1 MSLKGK
7 LLSAVA
13 SKTFDVVVNQ
23 VDKKLQSQ
31 KVEEKVS
38 KPSTTDRKGN
48 ILPAYEYISKTPNP
62 CYIIETKS
70 FHSLSQNEFK
80 GKNAINFS
88 EDDGRYK
95 IYDKNEKLQYVAIE
109 KAPSLGEELVD
120 KDLGRL
126 FLYDL
131 KGKVIGYSK
140 EHFIAINLPL
150 LEKEAKKYSIFLDKT
165 KLCTVRH
172 TISLGS
178 DSFEM
183 YESEN
188 CDYDFDYINNTEFTI
203 KKGKK
208 ILAKIKIFR
217 PTLKQLFSKTIV
229 VECFDETIS
238 TVAILYAI
246 TVDTLCMN

>member
-1 MSLKGK
+1 MSLKEK
-7 LLSAVA
+7 LLFAAA
-13 SKTFDVVVNQ
+13 SKTIDVAVNQ
-23 VDKKLQSQ
+23 IDKKLQSQ

-38 KPSTTDRKGN
+38 KPTTTDRKGN
-48 ILPAYEYISKTPNP
+48 ILPAYEYISKTSNP

-70 FHSLSQNEFK
+70 FHTLSQDEFK
-80 GKNAINFS
+80 GKNVIDFS

-95 IYDKNEKLQYVAIE
+95 IYDKTEKLQYVAIE
-109 KAPSLGEELVD
+109 KAPSLGEEFVD

-131 KGKVIGYSK
+131 KGKVIGCAK
-140 EHFIAINLPL
+140 EHFLAFNLPL
-150 LEKEAKKYSIFLDKT
+150 LEKEAKKYSIFLDNT

-188 CDYDFDYINNTEFTI
+188 CDYDFGYNSNTEFTI

-208 ILAKIKIFR
+208 TLAKIKIFR
-217 PTLKQLFSKTIV
+217 PTLKQLFSKSIV
-229 VECFDETIS
+229 VECFDENLS
-238 TVAILYAI
+238 TTAILYAI
-246 TVDTLCMN
+246 TVDTLCSE